1 MIKAIELYLI
11 TENNG
16 LEAVDFYKDVFNA
29 EVISCTTYGDAI
41 PNTPENIKDMVLNAQ
56 LNINGIRLQI
66 SDAGLER
73 GYTKG
78 NNINV
83 CIQSSE
89 ENYTRELYSKL
100 AKDAKKIELEIQETP
115 WSPAYGIVVDK
126 YGVTWQLN
134 TDIAGFIS
142 GNVKF

>member
-1 MIKAIELYLI
+1 
-11 TENNG
+11 
-16 LEAVDFYKDVFNA
+16 
-29 EVISCTTYGDAI
+29 
-41 PNTPENIKDMVLNAQ
+41 MVLNAQ

-66 SDAGLER
+66 SDAGLEG

-78 NNINV
+78 NNING

-115 WSPAYGIVVDK
+115 WSPAYGIVLDK

-142 GNVKF
+142 ENVKF